1 MVNLFHHI
9 GIFFEIV
16 TTIRSFPHSCL
27 VTEFLSNSN
36 IRSVPLV
43 KQVLLNISVRCIILM
58 GIHAVPVVKL
68 LVFMCLFTYTSV
80 QHDFHVR

>member
-27 VTEFLSNSN
+27 VTGFLSNSN
-36 IRSVPLV
+36 IRNVSLL
-43 KQVLLNISVRCIILM
+43 KQVLHTISVHCIILM
-58 GIHAVPVVKL
+58 GFHAVPVVQL